1 MYVCVTTCRYV
12 WMCMCMCMCYRVH
25 TCVKRRVM
33 HGQRRHFSGC
43 AACRARGPRTSAPDG
58 TSFGHKITQERFGY
72 NRARAANAAVGARAK
87 RRAAAILLGLL
98 LCLRCNAE
106 SPCTSRMCLPRQYVA
121 LLKQVLLRNSAL
133 QRLHVARNHMQMMAE
148 PTLSLS
154 MRK

>member
-1 MYVCVTTCRYV
+1 MQLTCTH
-12 WMCMCMCMCYRVH
+12 RVH
-25 TCVKRRVM
+25 TCVKRPVI

-98 LCLRCNAE
+98 LCLRCSAE
-106 SPCTSRMCLPRQYVA
+106 SPCTSRMCLPRQDVA
-121 LLKQVLLRNSAL
+121 LLKEVLLRNSAL
-133 QRLHVARNHMQMMAE
+133 QRLHVAMKAGHMSARNQMQMMAQ